1 MCPSGLGNLFGFER
15 RIYLRDKSL
24 FTHLH
29 VHSEYS
35 MLDGLAK
42 ISPLVSQA
50 SKLGMKSLAITDH
63 GALYGAI
70 DFYRE
75 AKKSN
80 IKPIIGCE
88 MYMARGSRFDR
99 NPNEKIH
106 HMTVLA
112 KDLNGYQN
120 LVELVTKAHLEGY
133 YKKPRVDKELL
144 EKHSDGLV
152 VMSGCPSGEIP
163 WLLAQDRYDEALD
176 SANWYKELFGTYF
189 FELMSHGGV
198 PDLPRINQGLY
209 ELNKR
214 TGIPLVATND
224 SHYVLQEH
232 AHNHDVLLC
241 IQTATNINDP
251 NRMRFED
258 QSYHL
263 KSYEEMSD
271 LFKDTPEA
279 ITNTEMVAEMCNLE
293 LDFGKQRLPEFPVP
307 ERMDSNE
314 YLAQICWE
322 GYKSK
327 LAGSGEEYRKRLEY
341 ELSVIKETQF
351 PDYFLVVWDIARF
364 VRENNIFF
372 TVRGSAAAS
381 LVLYCLGVTDINPM
395 PFKLVFERFLNLERK
410 EMPDIDMD
418 FQDDRRQ
425 EVINYCASRYGREHV
440 AHIIT
445 FGTFGAKQSIRDAGR
460 ALGMTLDSVDKVAR
474 MIPDK
479 LNIGISE
486 SLEQSVDLKTN
497 FDSSSETQTL
507 IETAKQLEGVTR
519 HKSLHA
525 AGVVI
530 SKEPLNEVVPLE
542 FTSRGDDAGAVM
554 TQYAM
559 DPLADLGL
567 LKMDFLGLVNLT
579 VLDQTVKSIEA
590 NFGTSIKLSEIPLD
604 DRNAF
609 DLLSR
614 GETVGIF
621 QLESAGMTRYIKELK
636 PSSLGDVAAM
646 IALFRPGPMEHIG
659 TFIDGKHGRRDVTY
673 VHPALKDILEETYGV
688 IVYQDQVLHIAREFA
703 GYSLGEADIVRK
715 AMGKK
720 VPEIMAEEKE
730 KFLSGALGK
739 GHSAELA
746 ETVFDLVEPFAGYAF
761 NKAHSVSYGLVSY
774 WTAYFKANYPAEYM
788 ASFMNSYMDN
798 KDRLISAVAD
808 CRRMG
813 IEVLPPDINK
823 SQIGFKVESVDSE
836 SQSIRFGLAA
846 VKNVGSEALRP
857 VIEARD
863 DIGVFDS
870 IESLCKLGNL
880 ANLNRKAIE
889 SLIMAGAFDDFGDRA
904 GILEVSDRIS
914 SLAQEESH
922 LKNSN
927 QSSMFDMFGETVE
940 SSLSQIEIPVLS
952 SSDQQKRIWEVEL
965 MGISISAA
973 NNLEKLLHGLDDDTY
988 VMVARLRNEKVK
1000 GRITLGGQVST
1011 VVDRMTR
1018 DNRPFKVVTME
1029 LLDGSVEVVVWEDV
1043 LAKTVNLWEPGKLL
1057 EVRGNVRERE
1067 GDITVSIHSGVELD
1081 LKDVLNGGDRKKV
1094 SDMITETFTSEMTKM
1109 SYPDGSTPSLNNSG
1123 SQIKE
1128 IAGNQNET
1136 STNKKKLI
1144 LHIKESS
1151 DEYKDKMM
1159 LDDLKRLLLNSSG
1172 TDDVA
1177 LEIETPKSLVFMEW
1191 YPVKVSATN
1200 ELESDLNSVLNGSGR
1215 VTIQSSMF

>member
-1 MCPSGLGNLFGFER
+1 
-15 RIYLRDKSL
+15 
-24 FTHLH
+24 
-29 VHSEYS
+29 
-35 MLDGLAK
+35 MLDGLARV
-42 ISPLVSQA
+42 SPLVSQA
-50 SKLGMKSLAITDH
+50 ANLGMESLALTDH

-75 AKKSN
+75 AKKVGV
-80 IKPIIGCE
+80 KPIIGCE
-88 MYMARGSRFDR
+88 MYIARGSRFDR
-99 NPNEKIH
+99 NPSEKIH

-112 KDLNGYQN
+112 KDMTGYQN
-120 LVELVTKAHLEGY
+120 LVDLVTKSHLEGY

-144 EKHSDGLV
+144 EKHSNGLV

-163 WLLAQDRYDEALD
+163 WLLAQDRYAEALD
-176 SANWYKELFGTYF
+176 SAQWYKELYGSYF
-189 FELMSHGGV
+189 LELMSHGGV
-198 PDLPRINQGLY
+198 PDLPEINKGLY
-209 ELNKR
+209 KLSKDTE
-214 TGIPLVATND
+214 IPLVATND

-232 AHNHDVLLC
+232 APNHDVLLC
-241 IQTATNINDP
+241 IQTATNVNDP
-251 NRMRFED
+251 TRMRFEEP
-258 QSYHL
+258 SYHL
-263 KSYEEMSD
+263 KSHAEMSD
-271 LFKDTPEA
+271 LFPDVPEA
-279 ITNTEMVAEMCNLE
+279 ILNTEMVAEMCNLE

-307 ERMDSNE
+307 DGMDSNE
-314 YLAQICWE
+314 YLSRICWE

-327 LAGSGEEYRKRLEY
+327 LPGTGEVYRKRLEY

-351 PDYFLVVWDIARF
+351 PDYFLVVWDIAKF
-364 VRENNIFF
+364 VRKNDIFF

-381 LVLYCLGVTDINPM
+381 LVLYCLGVTDVDPM

-460 ALGMTLDSVDKVAR
+460 ALGMTLDSVDRIAR

-486 SLEQSVDLKTN
+486 SLEQSTELKTN
-497 FDSSSETQTL
+497 FDSSSETQVL
-507 IETAKQLEGVTR
+507 INTAKNLEGVTR

-554 TQYAM
+554 TQYSM
-559 DPLADLGL
+559 DPLAALGL

-579 VLDQTVKSIEA
+579 VLDQAVKSVKE
-590 NFGTSIKLSEIPLD
+590 NHGVSLRLSDIPLD
-604 DRNAF
+604 DQNAF

-621 QLESAGMTRYIKELK
+621 QLESAGMTRHIKELK

-659 TFIDGKHGRRDVTY
+659 TFIDGKHGRREVTY
-673 VHPALKDILEETYGV
+673 VHPALEDILEETYGV

-703 GYSLGEADIVRK
+703 GYTLGEADIVRK

-730 KFLSGALGK
+730 KFLDGALKK
-739 GHSAELA
+739 GHSAALA

-788 ASFMNSYMDN
+788 AAFMNSYMDN
-798 KDRLISAVAD
+798 KDRLIAAVAD
-808 CRRMG
+808 CRRMD
-813 IEVLPPDINK
+813 IDVLPPDINK
-823 SQIGFKVESVDSE
+823 SQIGFMVEPKEDGT
-836 SQSIRFGLAA
+836 QSIRFGLAA

-857 VIEARD
+857 LVESRVD
-863 DIGVFDS
+863 VGEFDS
-870 IESLCKLGNL
+870 IEFLCKEGNL
-880 ANLNRKAIE
+880 SSLNKKAIE
-889 SLIMAGAFDDFGDRA
+889 CLIMVGAFDDFGDRA

-914 SLAQEESH
+914 SLAQEEAN
-922 LKNSN
+922 LKHSN
-927 QSSMFDMFGETVE
+927 QSSMFDMFGESVE
-940 SSLSQIEIPVLS
+940 SSLSSIEIPLLS
-952 SSDQQKRIWEVEL
+952 TSDQQKRMWEVEL

-988 VMVARLRNEKVK
+988 VMIARIQNEKVR

-1018 DNRPFKVVTME
+1018 DNRPFKIVTME
-1029 LLDGSVEVVVWEDV
+1029 MLDGSLEAVVWEDI
-1043 LAKTVNLWEPGKLL
+1043 LSKTVNLWEPGKLL
-1057 EVRGNVRERE
+1057 EIRGTIRERD
-1067 GDITVSIHSGVELD
+1067 GNITVSVQSGVELD
-1081 LKDVLNGGDRKKV
+1081 LTAILKDDEKNGAIDLSNKEYEETHKKNPTY
-1094 SDMITETFTSEMTKM
+1094 IETTGTDK
-1109 SYPDGSTPSLNNSG
+1109 L
-1123 SQIKE
+1123 IH
-1128 IAGNQNET
+1128 NET
-1136 STNKKKLI
+1136 NGTNLSTNGMNHNGPATSRKKLI

-1151 DEYKDKMM
+1151 DEHQDKMM

-1172 TDDVA
+1172 VDDVA
-1177 LEIETPKSLVFMEW
+1177 LEIETNESLVFMEW
-1191 YPVKVSATN
+1191 YPVKVSVN
-1200 ELESDLNSVLNGSGR
+1200 RQLEDDLNSVLGTSGN
-1215 VTIQSSMF
+1215 VSIQSSMF

>member
-1 MCPSGLGNLFGFER
+1 
-15 RIYLRDKSL
+15 
-24 FTHLH
+24 
-29 VHSEYS
+29 
-35 MLDGLAK
+35 MLDGLAR
-42 ISPLVSQA
+42 ISPLVNQA
-50 SKLGMKSLAITDH
+50 SHLGMKSLALTDH

-75 AKKSN
+75 AKKVGV
-80 IKPIIGCE
+80 KPIIGCE
-88 MYMARGSRFDR
+88 MYLARGSRFDR
-99 NPNEKIH
+99 NPSEKIH

-112 KDLNGYQN
+112 KDMSGYQN
-120 LVELVTKAHLEGY
+120 LVDLVTKSNLEGY

-144 EKHSDGLV
+144 ERHSKGLV

-163 WLLAQDRYDEALD
+163 WLLAQDRYTEALE
-176 SANWYKELFGTYF
+176 SAQWYKELFGSYF
-189 FELMSHGGV
+189 LELMSHGGV
-198 PDLPRINQGLY
+198 PDLPEINKGLY
-209 ELNKR
+209 KLNKE
-214 TGIPLVATND
+214 TNIPLVATND

-232 AHNHDVLLC
+232 APNHDVLLC

-251 NRMRFED
+251 TRMRFEES
-258 QSYHL
+258 SYHL
-263 KSYEEMSD
+263 KSHDEMSD
-271 LFKDTPEA
+271 LFRDVPEA

-307 ERMDSNE
+307 EGMDSNE
-314 YLAQICWE
+314 YLSRICWE

-327 LAGSGEEYRKRLEY
+327 LSGTGEEYRKRLEY

-364 VRENNIFF
+364 VRKNDIFF

-381 LVLYCLGVTDINPM
+381 LVLYCLGVTDVDPM

-460 ALGMTLDSVDKVAR
+460 ALGMTLDSVDRIAR

-486 SLEQSVDLKTN
+486 SLVQSAELKTN
-497 FDSSSETQTL
+497 FDSSPETQTL

-579 VLDQTVKSIEA
+579 VLDQAVNSVKENYGVSLRLA
-590 NFGTSIKLSEIPLD
+590 EIPLD
-604 DRNAF
+604 DKNAF

-621 QLESAGMTRYIKELK
+621 QLESAGMTRHIKELK

-659 TFIDGKHGRRDVTY
+659 TFIDGKHGRREVTY
-673 VHPALKDILEETYGV
+673 VHPALEDILEETYGV

-703 GYSLGEADIVRK
+703 GYTLGEADIVRK

-730 KFLSGALGK
+730 KFLNGALEK
-739 GHSAELA
+739 GHSSDLA

-788 ASFMNSYMDN
+788 AAFMNSYMDN
-798 KDRLISAVAD
+798 KDRLIAAVAD
-808 CRRMG
+808 CRRMD
-813 IEVLPPDINK
+813 IDVLPPDINK
-823 SQIGFKVESVDSE
+823 SEIGFTVQPSE
-836 SQSIRFGLAA
+836 GGSQSIRFGLAA

-857 VIEARD
+857 LVESRVDVAE
-863 DIGVFDS
+863 FDS
-870 IESLCKLGNL
+870 IELLCKEGNL
-880 ANLNRKAIE
+880 SSLNKKAIE

-904 GILEVSDRIS
+904 GILEVADRIS
-914 SLAQEESH
+914 SLAQEEAN
-922 LKNSN
+922 LKHSN
-927 QSSMFDMFGETVE
+927 QSSMFDMFGESVE
-940 SSLSQIEIPVLS
+940 SSLSSIEVPLLS
-952 SSDQQKRIWEVEL
+952 TSDQQKRMWEVEL

-973 NNLEKLLHGLDDDTY
+973 NNLEKLLHGLDQDTY
-988 VMVARLRNEKVK
+988 VMIAKIQNENVR

-1029 LLDGSVEVVVWEDV
+1029 MLDGSLEAVVWEDI
-1043 LAKTVNLWEPGKLL
+1043 LSKTMNLWEPGKLL
-1057 EVRGNVRERE
+1057 EIRGNIRERD
-1067 GDITVSIHSGVELD
+1067 GDITISVQNGVELD
-1081 LKDVLNGGDRKKV
+1081 LKTTLKYDKNGA
-1094 SDMITETFTSEMTKM
+1094 IN
-1109 SYPDGSTPSLNNSG
+1109 LNNNG
-1123 SQIKE
+1123 YEKTGKE
-1128 IAGNQNET
+1128 KPAYIET
-1136 STNKKKLI
+1136 AKVNKVTSSESNGTSNGTQSPEYDAAATNRKKLI
-1144 LHIKESS
+1144 LRIKESA
-1151 DEYKDKMM
+1151 DEHQDKMM

-1172 TDDVA
+1172 IDDVA
-1177 LEIETPKSLVFMEW
+1177 LEIETAESLVFMEW
-1191 YPVKVSATN
+1191 YPVKVNVSR
-1200 ELESDLNSVLNGSGR
+1200 ELEDDLNSVLGASGK
-1215 VTIQSSMF
+1215 VSIQSSMF